1 MKLDK
6 AWMFLGAW
14 RLLAPD
20 APEPIAE
27 YQFAAP
33 RRWRFDW
40 VFIGEWGKVAVEV
53 DGGVWL
59 KFGGRHGSDKDR
71 EKMNA
76 AAELGWR
83 VFHYSPQ
90 MIEHDPAGVVEQVRR
105 AIVVRVGYAAEA
117 PPLPCKGGVRRI

>member
-6 AWMFLGAW
+6 SSLFFYWW
-14 RLLAPD
+14 SRLAED

-27 YQFAAP
+27 FRFHETRQ
-33 RRWRFDW
+33 WRFDW
-40 VFIGEWGKVAVEV
+40 AFPQQKVAVEV

-76 AAELGWR
+76 ASEFGWR
-83 VFHYSPQ
+83 VFHYSPA
-90 MIEHDPAGVVEQVRR
+90 MIEADPIGVVEQVRR
-105 AIVVRVGYAAEA
+105 AIEN
-117 PPLPCKGGVRRI
+117 L

>member
-1 MKLDK
+1 MKLDRS
-6 AWMFLGAW
+6 ALFLYW
-14 RLLAPD
+14 WTRLAPD

-59 KFGGRHGSDKDR
+59 KFGGRHGSDRDR

-76 AAELGWR
+76 AVESGWL
-83 VFHYSPQ
+83 VFHYSPA
-90 MIEHDPAGVVEQVRR
+90 MIEADPAGVVAQVRR
-105 AIVVRVGYAAEA
+105 VIETHQIPEVSQ
-117 PPLPCKGGVRRI
+117 